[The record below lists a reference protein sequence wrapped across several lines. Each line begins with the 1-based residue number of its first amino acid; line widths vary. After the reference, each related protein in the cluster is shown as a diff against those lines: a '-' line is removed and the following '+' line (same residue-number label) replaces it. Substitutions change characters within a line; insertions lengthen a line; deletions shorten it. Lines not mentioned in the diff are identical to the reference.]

1 MTLKEFKRY
10 AAVHGANLD
19 RWPPPVAPEALAL
32 LDHCEEARHAL
43 ADAATTDLLLGAATV
58 PVDSAEREQ
67 RVFDRI
73 FEKLAE
79 RTVPEFMPPEF
90 MPWFLA
96 KPPIRIAPTAGFLAM
111 MGVLGFLT
119 YNQGILPLQRT
130 ATLDL
135 SGAMIVSSYLGE
147 SR

>member
-32 LDHCEEARHAL
+32 LDHCEEARREL
-43 ADAATTDLLLGAATV
+43 ADAATTDLLLGMATA

-79 RTVPEFMPPEF
+79 RTVPEFMP
-90 MPWFLA
+90 WFLA
-96 KPPIRIAPTAGFLAM
+96 KPPIRIAPTAGFLAV

-119 YNQGILPLQRT
+119 YSQGVLPLQRT
-130 ATLDL
+130 TSLDL
-135 SGAMIVSSYLGE
+135 SGVMIVSSYLGE